1 MLETKSQ
8 SLFLGIS
15 TEVISILKKQTKK
28 IQLPRTLEIH
38 IKRFYSY
45 YPEYDVYSNS
55 RNTQF

>member
-28 IQLPRTLEIH
+28 IQLPRTFEIH

-45 YPEYDVYSNS
+45 YPEYYVYSNS